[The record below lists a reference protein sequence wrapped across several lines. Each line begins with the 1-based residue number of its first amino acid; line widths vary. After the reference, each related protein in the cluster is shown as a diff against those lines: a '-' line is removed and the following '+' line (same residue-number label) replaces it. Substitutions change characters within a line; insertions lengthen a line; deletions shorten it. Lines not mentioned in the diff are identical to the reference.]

1 MTTDL
6 EKNLGLRNSK
16 FHFPEFEGEK
26 ALLYL
31 KDESAFKNRQRTLK
45 TEASFGRNQTT
56 GSRGVQFAHQ
66 FS

>member
-16 FHFPEFEGEK
+16 FHFPEFEG
-26 ALLYL
+26 
-31 KDESAFKNRQRTLK
+31 KNAQRTLK